1 MWFENLGI
9 SIAPNQSKVA
19 TISIFSSDLFTLFI
33 PPPPPSPP
41 PHSNHMSCYLQT
53 NVPNVLDTRTKT
65 TTAKKNTHLSLIIPF
80 FQPCSNKKTTT
91 FQLPKSLP
99 LFSLTSPF
107 FFHYLNPLSS
117 FYTPHTTMPS
127 HLSPPAPSSSPP
139 SYLSLTPNCH
149 VYLSFFPLLTNSNAL
164 PPLLPT
170 SLENHPHLFLS
181 SFLRR
186 TL

>member
-65 TTAKKNTHLSLIIPF
+65 TTAKKTHICPSLSLS
-80 FQPCSNKKTTT
+80 SNPVQIKKTT
-91 FQLPKSLP
+91 FHLPMSLP

-149 VYLSFFPLLTNSNAL
+149 VYLAFFPLLTNSNAL

>member
-65 TTAKKNTHLSLIIPF
+65 TTAKKTHICPSLSLS
-80 FQPCSNKKTTT
+80 SNPVQIKNNN
-91 FQLPKSLP
+91 LPATNVSP
-99 LFSLTSPF
+99 TVLFNFT
-107 FFHYLNPLSS
+107 
-117 FYTPHTTMPS
+117 
-127 HLSPPAPSSSPP
+127 
-139 SYLSLTPNCH
+139 
-149 VYLSFFPLLTNSNAL
+149 
-164 PPLLPT
+164 
-170 SLENHPHLFLS
+170 LFLS
-181 SFLRR
+181 LLESSLLFLHPSHYHAFPPFSPSSILLTSFIPL
-186 TL
+186 LNS